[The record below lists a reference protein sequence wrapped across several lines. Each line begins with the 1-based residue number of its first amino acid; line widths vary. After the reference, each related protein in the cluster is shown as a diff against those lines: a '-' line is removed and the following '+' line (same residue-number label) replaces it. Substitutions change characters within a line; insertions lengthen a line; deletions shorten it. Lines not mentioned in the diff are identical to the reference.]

1 MDSGVVTFDPTDEE
15 TNRTPKNGKTGKMA
29 DTRNEKIK
37 ENAIW
42 EESSSLDVHEHSRLN
57 EEDTCL
63 WLEERSMKKKTHK
76 FNIAEMEAWSHP
88 GNHELINWSLISLL
102 S

>member
-37 ENAIW
+37 ENAI
-42 EESSSLDVHEHSRLN
+42 
-57 EEDTCL
+57 
-63 WLEERSMKKKTHK
+63 
-76 FNIAEMEAWSHP
+76 
-88 GNHELINWSLISLL
+88 
-102 S
+102 